1 MYMLNYKAFKKS
13 VLLFVSLFTVLAGHA
28 QIDRSV
34 QPQPKAAPKIQ
45 LEEPQTFTLS
55 NGLKVLV
62 VENHKLPRVRVQL
75 LLDNPP
81 ILEGAKAGVS
91 SLTGAL
97 LGKGSASISKDDF
110 NEEVDFLGAT
120 INFSGQSAFASTLS
134 RYFPR
139 ILALMAEAGLNP
151 NFTQEEFEKEKER
164 FIENLRSEEKDVSAV
179 ARRVQS
185 ALTYGTEHP
194 YGEFVSIASIESVTL
209 DDVKAFYADYFAPEN
224 AYLVL
229 IGDLDLKTA
238 KKLVNANFKGWKT
251 KLQKAP
257 SFVEAENLDQP
268 TINFIDMPNAVQS
281 EISVQNLVSLKMSD
295 PDYIPALIANQ
306 ILGGGAEG
314 RLFLNLRE
322 DKGYTYGSYSSVGTD
337 KYSSARFR
345 AFAQVRNAVT
355 DSAVVEMLTEIKRIG
370 TELVSATDLK
380 NAKEKYKGSFVRS
393 LERPET
399 VANFALN
406 IETQGLSQ
414 DFYESY
420 LQRIDAV
427 TAEEVLAAA
436 QKYFKLNQLRIV
448 VVGKGSE
455 VLSPLEQMEFDNKPL
470 KVTYF
475 DKFATAIERP
485 EFKIEVPEG
494 VTAATVLENYLT
506 SIGGTDKVAA
516 VGSYEITYGAT
527 VQGMALQLVVKQEQP
542 GQFLQEMK
550 MMGNVMQRTVLN
562 GDEAFMEA
570 QGQKM
575 ELDAEQK
582 NRLSEDSALVSEL
595 VWLSN
600 ANASLALK
608 GIEMVDDKEAY
619 VIQIGENRTAYYD
632 KASGLKLKQD
642 TVQEMQGQTIT
653 QSTTFKDYKEV
664 SGLMIPHV
672 VSQNLGPQ
680 TVDFTIEKASIN

>member
-1 MYMLNYKAFKKS
+1 M
-13 VLLFVSLFTVLAGHA
+13 
-28 QIDRSV
+28 
-34 QPQPKAAPKIQ
+34 
-45 LEEPQTFTLS
+45 
-55 NGLKVLV
+55 
-62 VENHKLPRVRVQL
+62 
-75 LLDNPP
+75 
-81 ILEGAKAGVS
+81 
-91 SLTGAL
+91 
-97 LGKGSASISKDDF
+97 
-110 NEEVDFLGAT
+110 
-120 INFSGQSAFASTLS
+120 
-134 RYFPR
+134 
-139 ILALMAEAGLNP
+139 
-151 NFTQEEFEKEKER
+151 
-164 FIENLRSEEKDVSAV
+164 
-179 ARRVQS
+179 
-185 ALTYGTEHP
+185 
-194 YGEFVSIASIESVTL
+194 
-209 DDVKAFYADYFAPEN
+209 
-224 AYLVL
+224 
-229 IGDLDLKTA
+229 
-238 KKLVNANFKGWKT
+238 NANFKGWKS

-257 SFVEAENLDQP
+257 GFTEAKNLDQP
-268 TINFIDMPNAVQS
+268 TVNFIDMPNAVQS

-322 DKGYTYGSYSSVGTD
+322 DKGYTYGSYSSIGTD

-345 AFAQVRNAVT
+345 ASAQVRNAVT

-370 TELVSATDLK
+370 SELVSATDLK

-455 VLSPLEQMEFDNKPL
+455 VLSSLEQIELDNEPL

-475 DKFATAIERP
+475 DKFAAAIERP
-485 EFKIEVPEG
+485 EFKIEIPEG
-494 VTAATVLENYLT
+494 VTAATVLENYLS
-506 SIGGTDKVAA
+506 SIGGSDRAAA
-516 VGSYEITYGAT
+516 VRSYGITYGAT
-527 VQGMALQLVVKQEQP
+527 VQGMALQLVVKQEEP
-542 GQFLQEMK
+542 GKFIQEMK

-562 GDEAFMEA
+562 EDEAFMEA

-575 ELDAEQK
+575 ELDTEQK
-582 NRLSEDSALVSEL
+582 NRLSEDSALVTEL
-595 VWLSN
+595 VWLSYGDTD
-600 ANASLALK
+600 LALK
-608 GIEMVDDKEAY
+608 GIEKIDEKEAY
-619 VIQIGENRTAYYD
+619 VIQIGENRTAFYD

-680 TVDFTIEKASIN
+680 TVDFTIEKAIIN